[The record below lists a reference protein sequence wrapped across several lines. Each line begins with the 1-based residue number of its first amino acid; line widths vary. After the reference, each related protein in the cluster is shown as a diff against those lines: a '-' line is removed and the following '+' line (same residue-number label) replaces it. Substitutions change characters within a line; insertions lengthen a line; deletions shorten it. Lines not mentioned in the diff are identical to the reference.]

1 MSCTIYQNISIRF
14 LRVGSV
20 TNSSVLQI
28 GSSGT
33 IQGLSN
39 LYNTGEYEKPAE
51 EAEPTGQTIEYQ
63 PFVPLAPPS

>member
-1 MSCTIYQNISIRF
+1 MNFTIYQNISIRY

-39 LYNTGEYEKPAE
+39 LYNTGGYTQPAE
-51 EAEPTGQTIEYQ
+51 EAEPIGENPKFQ
-63 PFVPLAPPS
+63 PFVPLSPPS